1 MTRPPKL
8 VDWLLRHSLPRGP
21 AGDSIRGDLLEDL
34 LASGDRPAARLR
46 YRVDALSIVAR
57 YALRRAPQPH
67 GNPSHRRNSMETI
80 RQDLK
85 YAARSLLKRRS
96 FSLMVITTLALGIG
110 ANTAIFTIVNA
121 VLLRPLPF
129 DEPERL
135 VVLYERNVI
144 GDEQR
149 QSVAP
154 GNFLDWRQAST
165 SFEHMTA
172 QTTRTVTVTRDTPGA
187 EAERVGMCVCSGNL
201 FSTLR
206 VSPVA
211 GRSFRAD
218 EDRNGAP
225 RAVVIAFELW
235 QRQFGGAADAVGK
248 SIRLD
253 NEAYE
258 VIGVAPR
265 GFSYPNRAVEA
276 WLPILTQ
283 IPPQQQIRHD
293 LHYLRVIARLRDG
306 ISMEQAGA
314 ELDGIASRYKAA
326 HPNEATGAG
335 ATVIPL
341 HDDLVGETR
350 RPLAVLS
357 GAVLCVLLIACL
369 NIANLMLTRAAA
381 RTREIGIRAALG
393 ASRGRIIRQL
403 VTESVVL
410 GLAGGAV
417 GLMLALWVAN
427 VLVKRAPGVDAIL
440 PSGQVPIDL
449 PVFLFAFS
457 IALGAGVA
465 VGLFP
470 AIRGSR
476 ADVTTDL
483 KDGSRTST
491 ASRGHGR
498 LRDVLIAAEV
508 ALSLVLLTV
517 AGLLVHSF
525 SRLYDVQ
532 PGVRIDN
539 TLTMG
544 TFLAGPGYRNAATR
558 SALLDQLGDRLRT
571 LPGVASAGL
580 VSCAPLTGQC
590 NTLFFYI
597 EGRPYVPGKFF
608 AAFERSADP
617 GYFAAAGIPLLHGR
631 TFARNDGV
639 GDAKSPRL
647 GSIVISE
654 SMAKRFFPGEDPLG
668 KRIFF
673 DFEMQRERLEGFPAP
688 RYEVIGIVGDVLPA
702 LDQAITPTLYR
713 PMLDVAP
720 RGASILLHTKVEPRS
735 VVSAAREEIRRLDP
749 GLTTFQVL
757 TMEDLLGRSTSDRR
771 FSLLLV
777 VSFAALAV
785 LLAAVGLYGVV
796 SYAVSQRTAEIGLRM
811 ALGATNSTVCR
822 MMLMQ
827 GLKPTIV
834 GMSVGL
840 VVAAFST
847 KVVRS
852 LLFGVT
858 PTDPLTFGLVPPLLL
873 VLATLACYLP
883 ARRATRLDPT
893 VALRAE

>member
-8 VDWLLRHSLPRGP
+8 IDWLLRRSLPRGP
-21 AGDSIRGDLLEDL
+21 ASDSIRGDLIEDL
-34 LASGDRPAARLR
+34 MSSGNGAAARLR
-46 YRVDALSIVAR
+46 YLAHALSIVAR
-57 YALRRAPQPH
+57 YGLRRPPQPQD
-67 GNPSHRRNSMETI
+67 NPLPRRDTMESI
-80 RQDLK
+80 RQDLRF
-85 YAARSLLKRRS
+85 AVRALLKRPS
-96 FSLMVITTLALGIG
+96 FSLMVIVTLALGIG

-121 VLLRPLPF
+121 FLLRPLPF

-144 GDEQR
+144 GDEPR

-154 GNFLDWRQAST
+154 GNFLDWQQAST

-172 QTTRTVTVTRDTPGA
+172 QTTRTVTVTRDTAGG
-187 EAERVGMCVCSGNL
+187 EAERVGMCSCSGNV

-206 VSPVA
+206 VSPVV
-211 GRSFRAD
+211 GRLFRLD
-218 EDRNGAP
+218 EDRSGAP
-225 RAVVIAFELW
+225 RAVVIAFDLW
-235 QRQFGGAADAVGK
+235 QRQFGGSADTVGR

-265 GFSYPNRAVEA
+265 GFSYPSRAVEV

-283 IPPQQQIRHD
+283 IPPQEQIRRD
-293 LHYLRVIARLRDG
+293 LHYLRVVARLRAG
-306 ISMEQAGA
+306 VSIEQARA
-314 ELDGIASRYKAA
+314 ELEGIASRYKAA

-335 ATVIPL
+335 ATIIPL
-341 HDDLVGETR
+341 HDDLVGDTR
-350 RPLAVLS
+350 RPLTVLF
-357 GAVLCVLLIACL
+357 GAVICVLLIGCL
-369 NIANLMLTRAAA
+369 NIANLMLTRAVG
-381 RTREIGIRAALG
+381 RTREIGIRTALG

-417 GLMLALWVAN
+417 GAMLAVWLAN
-427 VLVKRAPGVDAIL
+427 VLVARAPGAEAIL
-440 PSGQVPIDL
+440 PSGSVPVD
-449 PVFLFAFS
+449 PSVFLFAFA

-483 KDGSRTST
+483 KETSRAST

-498 LRDVLIAAEV
+498 LRDVMIAAEV

-525 SRLYDVQ
+525 SRLYEVQ
-532 PGVRIDN
+532 PGVRINN

-544 TFLAGPGYRNAATR
+544 TSLAGPGYRDRAKRTA
-558 SALLDQLGDRLRT
+558 SLGELGDRLRT
-571 LPGVASAGL
+571 VPGVASVGL
-580 VSCAPLTGQC
+580 TSCAPLTGQC

-608 AAFERSADP
+608 AALERSADP
-617 GYFAAAGIPLLHGR
+617 GYFAAAAIPLLRGR
-631 TFARNDGV
+631 TFTRDDGV
-639 GDAKSPRL
+639 GDANNPRL

-654 SMAKRFFPGEDPLG
+654 SMAKTFFPGEDPLG

-673 DFEMQRERLEGFPAP
+673 DFEMQRERIEGLPAP

-702 LDQAITPTLYR
+702 LHEAITPTLYR
-713 PMLDVAP
+713 PILDIAP
-720 RGASILLHTKVEPRS
+720 RGASILLHTTIEPRS
-735 VVSAAREEIRRLDP
+735 VVGAAREEIRRLDP
-749 GLTTFQVL
+749 GLATFQVQ

-771 FSLLLV
+771 FSMLLV
-777 VSFAALAV
+777 VAFAALAV

-796 SYAVSQRTAEIGLRM
+796 SYSVSHRTAEIGLRM
-811 ALGATNSTVCR
+811 ALGATSSDVRR

-834 GMSVGL
+834 GMTLGL
-840 VVAAFST
+840 VAAAFST
-847 KVVRS
+847 RVVRS

-858 PTDPLTFGLVPPLLL
+858 PTDPLTFALVPPLLL
-873 VLATLACYLP
+873 ALATLACYLP
-883 ARRATRLDPT
+883 ARRATHLDPT